1 MTRCEHDSRRQ
12 DRRERLDWKSSR
24 RAAAFTLIELLVVIA
39 IIAILA
45 GLLLPALARAKA
57 KAKGIDCL
65 NNLRQISLAFRLWA
79 TDNGDKYPWNVSQT
93 NGGSLGS
100 ADWSDN
106 FRVCAKELGVPKI
119 LVCAADTTNKVAT
132 NWVSLSAD
140 INVSYFIAIRASD
153 DRAQCILLGDRNV
166 IGGGG
171 GLDPSWSIYLGSSID
186 AEWDRSIHVRAGNLA
201 MGDGS
206 TRLTKTP
213 ALRDQIIAE
222 LATGVTNV
230 VFSKPRGIF

>member
-1 MTRCEHDSRRQ
+1 MTGCEHDYPQ
-12 DRRERLDWKSSR
+12 PERRERLDCKSSR

-57 KAKGIDCL
+57 KAKGIDCI

-79 TDNGDKYPWNVSQT
+79 TDNGDKYPWNVST
-93 NGGSLGS
+93 SNGGSLGS
-100 ADWSDN
+100 TDWTDN
-106 FRVCAKELGVPKI
+106 YRVCSNALGVLKI
-119 LVCAADTTNKVAT
+119 LVCAADTNKAAT
-132 NWVSLSAD
+132 NWASLSD
-140 INVSYFIAIRASD
+140 GIHVSYFIGIKASD

-166 IGGGG
+166 LGGGG
-171 GLDPSWSIYLGSSID
+171 GWDPSWSVFLGSSID
-186 AEWDRSIHVRAGNLA
+186 AEWDRSQHVRAGNLA
-201 MGDGS
+201 MADGS